1 MIPKRPRWFVLG
13 VALALLVSLLAV
25 TPALAE
31 DPPPPADPPPVEV
44 VTEDALP
51 PEAEAPPLDEPMSE
65 PAPEA
70 APAVQPPEAV
80 PPAEA
85 QVPEAGAPT
94 SEELLAEVPEGTTV
108 AVVGEAGEV
117 LPLASAEAAEVLAT
131 GDPVWCPTGV
141 LPGGA
146 TCSGSFVNLA
156 ALVAGFTPGGNG
168 VIWIEKT
175 GDSSAVPVTIDGSSG
190 SWSAAKTFALTLQGG
205 WDIPTNTVITS
216 DPSEFHVPLRILN
229 WEADVTLN
237 DIVITGAAG
246 PSQALDISTT
256 QKVTLNRVKVR
267 GNGAGAHID
276 NDAGS
281 ADVVVTASEFS
292 GATGGSNGL
301 TLSSHGAIT
310 LAGVLANQNQG
321 CGVCLTNEGAAAPKN
336 VTLTSGVFEFNENAL
351 EGLVIY
357 SKGAI
362 TLKDITATGNFDDG
376 VRVNNSFPG
385 AAAP

>member
-117 LPLASAEAAEVLAT
+117 LPLASAEAAEVLAS

-141 LPGGA
+141 LPPAGA
-146 TCSGSFVNLA
+146 GCSSNYTELED
-156 ALVAGFTPGGNG
+156 LVADFVPTGNG
-168 VIWIEKT
+168 VIWIL
-175 GDSSAVPVTIDGSSG
+175 GGVDASGAAVTIDGAAG
-190 SWSAAKTFALTLQGG
+190 TGNWRDASAFALTLQGG
-205 WDIPTNTVITS
+205 WTGTGRTQQRLS
-216 DPSEFHVPLRILN
+216 GRI
-229 WEADVTLN
+229 
-237 DIVITGAAG
+237 
-246 PSQALDISTT
+246 
-256 QKVTLNRVKVR
+256 
-267 GNGAGAHID
+267 
-276 NDAGS
+276 
-281 ADVVVTASEFS
+281 
-292 GATGGSNGL
+292 
-301 TLSSHGAIT
+301 
-310 LAGVLANQNQG
+310 
-321 CGVCLTNEGAAAPKN
+321 
-336 VTLTSGVFEFNENAL
+336 
-351 EGLVIY
+351 
-357 SKGAI
+357 
-362 TLKDITATGNFDDG
+362 
-376 VRVNNSFPG
+376 
-385 AAAP
+385 